1 MPQGTPMIN
10 GRLYGWADLVIVIMG
25 VVVTGVTS
33 ISWKRK
39 RVKENKYGAGG
50 QPVGRGYGNIE
61 YEASIT
67 LHVDEIA
74 AIEAAIPSGHLDDA
88 LPFNVVLSYQPE
100 TGPIK
105 TETLKFVEF
114 TENARD
120 WKQGDTASE
129 VELPLIIGKV
139 NLK

>member
-25 VVVTGVTS
+25 VVVSGVTAV
-33 ISWKRK
+33 SWKRK
-39 RVKENKYGAGG
+39 RVKENRYGAGA

-88 LPFNVVLSYQPE
+88 LPFNIVISYQPE

-105 TETLKFVEF
+105 TETLKFAEF

-139 NLK
+139 ITK